1 MRLIGLGVCIDNI
14 DPKGL
19 GRIRCIDYDDYISG
33 KENYKNYEP
42 YSKDDPFV
50 AGPFLPT
57 NINFVPEFRQAVRII
72 RYDNEKT
79 TTNQEYIA
87 GPFTTSYDF
96 NGQSF
101 SQQVSNTSYGIA
113 VKERKDII
121 KNKDGELP
129 ENSKNMLGKHRDY
142 SIDGKYGSDVVFTEN
157 GVVLRGGKLLSKQAA
172 TPNERKTLVD
182 FPLAAE
188 KSARLHLKK
197 FSEKKVSQEEVIEK
211 SITESK
217 DLKYIIEYSVDDLDT
232 PSMVDF
238 YIYEV
243 RTKYGFKYN
252 TSNFNEFTVCVGSEV
267 NLLSTGGTNPS
278 FSIDLNT
285 LDGYTALSSSEK
297 LSETYNAIRNTISD
311 IQKNGFKEILP
322 FQIISTFYGPD
333 RSLEDVYPFF
343 FRPTVELKDR
353 SVTTN
358 QNTNRKTIINGV
370 KLTSKTSTGSGLVY
384 SIDRLTAPVKKI
396 KENKKSLKKDSTTRE
411 QTFGG
416 LTADKIYLIST
427 DTNFTDKKIDFKKLD
442 TYEYSQEDYL
452 ERIEPNTYSLVRG
465 EVLLEVLR
473 SMYNVLTSHVHNI
486 NKPYVKADYSP
497 HENME
502 KLFNK
507 LENELLN
514 KSVKTN

>member
-1 MRLIGLGVCIDNI
+1 MRLIGLGVCIDNN

-87 GPFTTSYDF
+87 GPFTTGYDF
-96 NGQSF
+96 NGQVF
-101 SQQVSNTSYGIA
+101 SEQISNTSYGMM

-121 KNKDGELP
+121 KNENGELP
-129 ENSKNMLGKHRDY
+129 ENSKNMLGKHKDY
-142 SIDGKYGSDVVFTEN
+142 AIGGKYGSDVLFTEN
-157 GVVLRGGKLLSKQAA
+157 GMVLRGGKLLSKGAA
-172 TPNERKTLVD
+172 TPNERKTLLD

-197 FSEKKVSQEEVIEK
+197 FSEKKVEQEENVEK
-211 SITESK
+211 TITESK
-217 DLKYIIEYSVDDLDT
+217 DLRYIIEYSVDDLDT
-232 PSMVDF
+232 PTSADF

-243 RTKYGFKYN
+243 LSKYGFKYN
-252 TSNFNEFTVCVGSEV
+252 TSNFNEFTVAIGAEV
-267 NLLSTGGTNPS
+267 NLLTLSGSTPS
-278 FSIDLNT
+278 FSIDLNS
-285 LDGYTALSSSEK
+285 LDGYTGMTSSEK
-297 LSETYNAIRNTISD
+297 LIETYNTIRNKISE
-311 IQKNGFKEILP
+311 IQKDGFKNILP
-322 FQIISTFYGPD
+322 FQIISTYYGPEK
-333 RSLEDVYPFF
+333 SPEEIYPFF

-353 SVTTN
+353 TTN
-358 QNTNRKTIINGV
+358 ATQNNNRKTIISGV
-370 KLTSKTSTGSGLVY
+370 KLTSKTTTGSGLVY
-384 SIDRLTAPVKKI
+384 SQERFSAPTKKT
-396 KENKKSLKKDSTTRE
+396 KEKVKSLKKDNTTRE

-465 EVLLEVLR
+465 EILLEVLR
-473 SMYNVLTSHVHNI
+473 SMYDVLTSHVHNI

-514 KSVKTN
+514 KSIKTN